1 MKVGYSY
8 LQDQFRVDTADRREV
23 RVKYIDLPRQAHA
36 EDMLNDI
43 RELLLRT
50 SQFTLGPQVAEFES
64 RFAQLCE
71 TCCAVGVNSGTDALF
86 LSLKALDISP
96 GEEVIT
102 APNSFIATSGAIAT
116 AGARPVFVDVNDEY
130 NMDPDLIEAA
140 ITPRTKGIMPVHLTG
155 NPADMPRILSIADRY
170 KLWVVEDACQAI
182 GASIDGKAAG
192 SFGVANAFSLHPL
205 KNLNVWGDGG
215 VMTTDSQ
222 ELNDK
227 VALLRNHGLEDR
239 DESALFGYNSRLDTL
254 QAIVGLRLMND
265 LDSITSARIRNAGI
279 YDEGLTRL
287 GDEITIPPRK
297 ANVKQVYHTY
307 VVQARNRD
315 GLLQHLQQEGIEAK
329 VHYPKPIHMQK
340 AGKYLGY
347 REGDFPKSEAQ
358 AKSII
363 SLPVHQHLTDDQ
375 LAYVIESIGE
385 FYRMQHA

>member
-8 LQDQFRVDTADRREV
+8 LQDQFRVDTADRKEV

-36 EDMLNDI
+36 EDMLSDI

-50 SQFTLGPQVAEFES
+50 SQFTLGPQVAEFER

-86 LSLKALDISP
+86 LGLKALDISP

-192 SFGVANAFSLHPL
+192 SFGVA
-205 KNLNVWGDGG
+205 VD
-215 VMTTDSQ
+215 
-222 ELNDK
+222 
-227 VALLRNHGLEDR
+227 
-239 DESALFGYNSRLDTL
+239 
-254 QAIVGLRLMND
+254 
-265 LDSITSARIRNAGI
+265 
-279 YDEGLTRL
+279 
-287 GDEITIPPRK
+287 
-297 ANVKQVYHTY
+297 
-307 VVQARNRD
+307 
-315 GLLQHLQQEGIEAK
+315 
-329 VHYPKPIHMQK
+329 
-340 AGKYLGY
+340 
-347 REGDFPKSEAQ
+347 
-358 AKSII
+358 
-363 SLPVHQHLTDDQ
+363 
-375 LAYVIESIGE
+375 
-385 FYRMQHA
+385 